1 MAENETRTVELT
13 LEDRANIMDALK
25 YARAREA
32 RAAGARGNSN
42 VRAEMHRHKAN
53 SIWSTFEKLQYAR

>member
-25 YARAREA
+25 YARAWEA
-32 RAAGARGNSN
+32 RAAGARGNSD
-42 VRAEMHRHKAN
+42 VRAEMHVRKAN